1 MHLGLCIDKFNP
13 FGSFVAPY
21 SYWLVILTI
30 YNLSPSMCIRLEFI
44 FLSTVIVGPN
54 SPGQNINVYLRLLI
68 DGIKHL
74 WSSRA
79 LTYDVSKKHNFFM
92 KTALIW
98 IFNDFPAYEMV
109 SSWNTHEKLVCSY
122 CMENSKAFTLT
133 NNSKNI
139 FFSLSQAVL
148 TNGSQIQKKHKRLF
162 CWQS

>member
-1 MHLGLCIDKFNP
+1 
-13 FGSFVAPY
+13 
-21 SYWLVILTI
+21 
-30 YNLSPSMCIRLEFI
+30 
-44 FLSTVIVGPN
+44 
-54 SPGQNINVYLRLLI
+54 
-68 DGIKHL
+68 L

-162 CWQS
+162 CWQSWNRCCTPTSFGWGIVWRDVIVWWHCVWVSIRQEKVSWFWFDPQLGKTKYFLRAFLLEYQSTSS